1 MINITDFILPAI
13 VTIIV
18 IFGAVKGINV
28 FDTFLEG
35 AKSGFKTVL
44 GIAPPLI
51 ALIVVDHDALKAAG
65 IKDDDVQG
73 VIENSVFA
81 LNSKLPV
88 YSQIARCEL
97 RREPFEKTPKLSIK
111 RFMYN

>member
-18 IFGAVKGINV
+18 ILGAVKGINV

-51 ALIVVDHDALKAAG
+51 ALIVAVNMLKNS
-65 IKDDDVQG
+65 G
-73 VIENSVFA
+73 VGFLKVTMTQKSAYFT
-81 LNSKLPV
+81 L
-88 YSQIARCEL
+88 
-97 RREPFEKTPKLSIK
+97 
-111 RFMYN
+111 

>member
-18 IFGAVKGINV
+18 ILGAVKGINV

-51 ALIVVDHDALKAAG
+51 ALIVAVNMLK
-65 IKDDDVQG
+65 
-73 VIENSVFA
+73 NSGG
-81 LNSKLPV
+81 LNIVTDFLSP
-88 YSQIARCEL
+88 IASMVL
-97 RREPFEKTPKLSIK
+97 
-111 RFMYN
+111 